1 VTDISSRNFA
11 EVRFLTS
18 VFDLKQLPLPEIP
31 EIAFAGR
38 SNVGKSSLLNCLL
51 RRKNLVKTSG
61 KPGKTQSLNF
71 FLLDN
76 SIYLVDL
83 PGYGYARVSKK
94 MQSAWQELITAYLE
108 TRKNLKCVV
117 VIVDLRHEIKI
128 ADLQLVDWLR
138 NYGKP
143 FLLVYTKADKL
154 SANKRD
160 KNAAVLDAGFGISKP
175 ERLLFSAKTGMGRDN
190 ILRALDTLIVCFA
203 EISNNWVW
211 KITSKLQFGSYLKQ
225 GGL

>member
-1 VTDISSRNFA
+1 MTDFSNQSFA
-11 EVRFLTS
+11 DVSFLTS
-18 VFDLKQLPLPEIP
+18 VFDLKQLPPPEIP

-38 SNVGKSSLLNCLL
+38 SNVGKSSLLNCLIK
-51 RRKNLVKTSG
+51 RKNLVKTSA

-94 MQSAWQELITAYLE
+94 MQAAWQGLITSYLE
-108 TRKNLKCVV
+108 TRENLKCVI
-117 VIVDLRHEIKI
+117 VIVDLRHEVKI
-128 ADLQLVDWLR
+128 ADLQLVNWLR
-138 NYGKP
+138 NYNKP

-154 SANKRD
+154 SANQRS
-160 KNAAVLDAGFGISKP
+160 KNAALLDAGFGVSKS

-190 ILRALDTLIVCFA
+190 LLRALDSFIF
-203 EISNNWVW
+203 
-211 KITSKLQFGSYLKQ
+211 
-225 GGL
+225 

>member
-1 VTDISSRNFA
+1 VTVIFSQSFSD
-11 EVRFLTS
+11 VRFLTS
-18 VFDLKQLPLPEIP
+18 VFDLKQLPAPEIP

-38 SNVGKSSLLNCLL
+38 SNVGKSSLLNRLIK
-51 RRKNLVKTSG
+51 RKNLVKTSS

-76 SIYLVDL
+76 CIYLVDL

-94 MQSAWQELITAYLE
+94 TQAAWQDLITAYLE

-117 VIVDLRHEIKI
+117 VIVDLRHELKI

-138 NYGKP
+138 SVGLP

-154 SANKRD
+154 SSNQRS
-160 KNAAVLDAGFGISKP
+160 KNAAALDAGFGISES
-175 ERLLFSAKTGMGRDN
+175 ERFMFSAKTGMGRDN
-190 ILRALDTLIVCFA
+190 LLQALDSFLI
-203 EISNNWVW
+203 
-211 KITSKLQFGSYLKQ
+211 
-225 GGL
+225 

>member
-1 VTDISSRNFA
+1 VTVIFSQSFSD
-11 EVRFLTS
+11 VRFLTS
-18 VFDLKQLPLPEIP
+18 VFDLKQLPAPEIP

-38 SNVGKSSLLNCLL
+38 SNVGKSSLLNRLIK
-51 RRKNLVKTSG
+51 RKNLVKTSS

-76 SIYLVDL
+76 CIYLVDL

-94 MQSAWQELITAYLE
+94 TQAAWQDLITAYLE

-117 VIVDLRHEIKI
+117 VIVDLRHELKI

-138 NYGKP
+138 SVGLP

-154 SANKRD
+154 SSNQRS
-160 KNAAVLDAGFGISKP
+160 KNAAALDAGFGISES
-175 ERLLFSAKTGMGRDN
+175 ERFMFSAKTGMGRDN
-190 ILRALDTLIVCFA
+190 ILQALDSFLI
-203 EISNNWVW
+203 
-211 KITSKLQFGSYLKQ
+211 
-225 GGL
+225 

>member
-1 VTDISSRNFA
+1 MTVISSQSFSDI
-11 EVRFLTS
+11 RFLIS
-18 VFDLKQLPLPEIP
+18 VFDLKQLPAPEIP

-38 SNVGKSSLLNCLL
+38 SNVGKSSLLNRLIK
-51 RRKNLVKTSG
+51 RRNLVKTSA

-76 SIYLVDL
+76 CIYLVDL

-94 MQSAWQELITAYLE
+94 TQAAWQDLITAYLE

-117 VIVDLRHEIKI
+117 VIVDLRHELKI

-138 NYGKP
+138 SVGVP

-154 SANKRD
+154 SANQRS
-160 KNAAVLDAGFGISKP
+160 KNAALLDAGFGVTKSD
-175 ERLLFSAKTGMGRDN
+175 RLMFSAKTGMGRDN
-190 ILRALDTLIVCFA
+190 LLQALDSFLV
-203 EISNNWVW
+203 
-211 KITSKLQFGSYLKQ
+211 
-225 GGL
+225 

>member
-1 VTDISSRNFA
+1 VTVIFSQSFSD
-11 EVRFLTS
+11 VRFLTS
-18 VFDLKQLPLPEIP
+18 VFDLKQLPAPEIP

-38 SNVGKSSLLNCLL
+38 SNVGKSSLLNRLIK
-51 RRKNLVKTSG
+51 RRNLVKTSS

-76 SIYLVDL
+76 CIYLVDL

-94 MQSAWQELITAYLE
+94 TQAAWQDLITAYLE

-117 VIVDLRHEIKI
+117 VIVDLRHELKI

-138 NYGKP
+138 SVGVP

-154 SANKRD
+154 SANQRN
-160 KNAAVLDAGFGISKP
+160 KNAAALDAGFGISES
-175 ERLLFSAKTGMGRDN
+175 ERFMFSAKTGMGRDN
-190 ILRALDTLIVCFA
+190 LLQALDSFLI
-203 EISNNWVW
+203 
-211 KITSKLQFGSYLKQ
+211 
-225 GGL
+225 